1 MDGIGEKTSLYII
14 ADRHNGV
21 LGQVIAG
28 FIGFGTLHIHTTRLE
43 PWQWYDQVQHITNA
57 PTFL

>member
-43 PWQWYDQVQHITNA
+43 PWQWYD
-57 PTFL
+57 